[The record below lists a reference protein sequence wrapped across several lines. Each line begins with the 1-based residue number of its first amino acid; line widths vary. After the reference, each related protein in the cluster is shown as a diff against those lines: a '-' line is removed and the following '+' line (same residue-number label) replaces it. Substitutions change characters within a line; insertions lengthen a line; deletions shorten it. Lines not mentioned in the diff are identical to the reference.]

1 MPCQSYDEVP
11 EHWMLVLRLEQYIK
25 SVPVQM
31 DFESKFDD
39 NGGLS
44 KAQSQLLTLIEAHS
58 QTGDGVHVNWL
69 SDQLQRNIQ
78 SDLTHLISKFSCT
91 VGNDIFS
98 LILCNMTILFFRCHL
113 KA

>member
-1 MPCQSYDEVP
+1 MMPCQSYDEVP

-44 KAQSQLLTLIEAHS
+44 KAQSQLLALIEAHS

-78 SDLTHLISKFSCT
+78 SDGPISVDQSYCRWRLIPVPFVDHQRS
-91 VGNDIFS
+91 
-98 LILCNMTILFFRCHL
+98 M
-113 KA
+113 